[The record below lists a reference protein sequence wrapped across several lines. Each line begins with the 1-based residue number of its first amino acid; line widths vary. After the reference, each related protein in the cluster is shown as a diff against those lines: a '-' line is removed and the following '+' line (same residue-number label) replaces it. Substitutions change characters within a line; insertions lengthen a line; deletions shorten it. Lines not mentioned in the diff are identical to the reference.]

1 MIQVYSDGLTVAP
14 GATIPLNS
22 IVYFKGNSATHSA
35 PATIEL
41 NQRGVYI
48 IKVDAYGAPTDEGEF
63 GVQVVVNG
71 VPRVDAINLD
81 TVAAA
86 GDFGSVS
93 THAIVTVAQSDCPC
107 NCTSAPT
114 TVSLIN
120 PTEVEAA
127 SAHYNMSVSKL
138 C

>member
-1 MIQVYSDGLTVAP
+1 MIQLYSDGLTVAA
-14 GATIPLNS
+14 GATIPLNN

-35 PATIEL
+35 PATVEL
-41 NQRGVYI
+41 NQRGVYLVT
-48 IKVDAYGAPTDEGEF
+48 VDAYGAPTDEGEF
-63 GVQVVVNG
+63 GVQIVVNG
-71 VPRVDAINLD
+71 IPRVDAISLE

-86 GDFGSVS
+86 EDFGAVS

>member
-1 MIQVYSDGLTVAP
+1 MIQLYSDDLTVAA
-14 GATIPLNS
+14 GATIPLNNVS
-22 IVYFKGNSATHSA
+22 YFKGNSATHYA

-41 NQRGVYI
+41 NQRGVYL
-48 IKVDAYGAPTDEGEF
+48 IKVDAYGAPTEEGEF

-71 VPRVDAINLD
+71 VPRADAINQA
-81 TVAAA
+81 TAVAA
-86 GDFGSVS
+86 GDYVSVS
-93 THAIVTVAQSDCPC
+93 TCCLISVAQTDCPC

-120 PTEVEAA
+120 PTEVNADG
-127 SAHYNMSVSKL
+127 AHYNVIVSKL